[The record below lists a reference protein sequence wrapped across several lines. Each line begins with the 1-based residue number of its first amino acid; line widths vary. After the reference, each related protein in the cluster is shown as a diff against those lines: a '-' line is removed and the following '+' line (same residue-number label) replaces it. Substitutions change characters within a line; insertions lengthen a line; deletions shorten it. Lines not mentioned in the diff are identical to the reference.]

1 MSSRAGGWFLL
12 VLLVGLGVVLFSG
25 SRWAIRP
32 ANPLLPIVM
41 PVQRGLVQAADG
53 PRAFLEGLTRG
64 WRLESEN
71 RVLRE
76 ELLRLTGEIAR
87 LRQAESDNENLR
99 ALLQFQR
106 ANPQWQYIGANVVAF
121 DGQRL
126 AQTMVIDAGGEQG
139 IDTGLVVVVA
149 GGLVGRVVDVGPRAA
164 RVLLLSD
171 PRSAVNVQIQGS
183 ATSGIVRALV
193 GGEFILDFVERDAGV
208 HEGELVVTSG
218 LRAALVGG
226 LALDVLGSQPL
237 GLTVV
242 TLLAGAYLAGW
253 LREQLAEP
261 VLAVSVLAVIC
272 GSFFADL
279 VQAAYLAGS
288 GGFLSWR
295 ALLLR
300 AVLPAAASNGLVS
313 VALLPVLHGFAE
325 GGEREPGGFLR
336 RTLPGRLWR

>member
-1 MSSRAGGWFLL
+1 MLL
-12 VLLVGLGVVLFSG
+12 VLGMLLAAVLQTTVLET
-25 SRWAIRP
+25 AP
-32 ANPLLPIVM
+32 ASWPHP
-41 PVQRGLVQAADG
+41 D
-53 PRAFLEGLTRG
+53 
-64 WRLESEN
+64 
-71 RVLRE
+71 
-76 ELLRLTGEIAR
+76 
-87 LRQAESDNENLR
+87 
-99 ALLQFQR
+99 
-106 ANPQWQYIGANVVAF
+106 VVAVLVF
-121 DGQRL
+121 AWASLKGRL
-126 AQTMVIDAGGEQG
+126 
-139 IDTGLVVVVA
+139 
-149 GGLVGRVVDVGPRAA
+149 
-164 RVLLLSD
+164 
-171 PRSAVNVQIQGS
+171 
-183 ATSGIVRALV
+183 
-193 GGEFILDFVERDAGV
+193 
-208 HEGELVVTSG
+208 SG

-226 LALDVLGSQPL
+226 LAIDVLGSQPL